1 MELLGDVGL
10 VESHFFPFR
19 DSVSVSAKRFT
30 VGPRRTIGSTRSSFW
45 PFGHGANLDA
55 R

>member
-1 MELLGDVGL
+1 MELLGDVGHVDL
-10 VESHFFPFR
+10 TSFPLETVLM
-19 DSVSVSAKRFT
+19 SVQDRCMVYAR
-30 VGPRRTIGSTRSSFW
+30 PTIGSTRSSFW